1 MPASKGHTVTKDL
14 TPVQKQAL
22 AQFGLTELPKSLREL
37 DQKILKAQ
45 HVYPKDWGWIEVSAY
60 QMLLEALG
68 EQPWWRQSVNLEGRE
83 SGSKANQ
90 STIDP

>member
-1 MPASKGHTVTKDL
+1 MPASKGHTVTEDV
-14 TPVQKQAL
+14 TPAQKQAL

-68 EQPWWRQSVNLEGRE
+68 EQQWWRQSVNLEGRE
-83 SGSKANQ
+83 SGIKANQ

>member
-1 MPASKGHTVTKDL
+1 MPANEGHTATKDL

-68 EQPWWRQSVNLEGRE
+68 EQPWWRQSVNIEGRE